1 MNGRCSRNARSL
13 GPGMRIRATVGAL
26 SALVLVPCFAGDLE
40 DGIRWHEHK
49 RYAKAAT
56 ALQKAA
62 VRGSA
67 EAKRRLGFM
76 YYHGEGV
83 AQDGKQAVILFEQSA
98 AAGDIISA
106 SNLARMYEYGM
117 GVAQDPT
124 RAAAWY
130 EKAANMGDPMSQFN
144 ASIIYY
150 KGQGVARDPA
160 EAAKWW
166 TLAMMQ
172 GGPFAET
179 VRRSVESAEA
189 KLTPEEIA
197 EGRRWADEW
206 VAAHGVGK

>member
-1 MNGRCSRNARSL
+1 
-13 GPGMRIRATVGAL
+13 MRIRAAAGVL
-26 SALVLVPCFAGDLE
+26 SALFLVPCLAGDLE
-40 DGIRWHEHK
+40 DGIRFHENK
-49 RYAKAAT
+49 SYAKAA
-56 ALQKAA
+56 ASFRQAA
-62 VRGSA
+62 ARGNT
-67 EAKRRLGFM
+67 EATRRLGFM

-83 AQDGKQAVILFEQSA
+83 AQDNKRAVDLFEQSA
-98 AAGDIISA
+98 AAGDVVSA
-106 SNLARMYEYGM
+106 SNLAKMYEFGM
-117 GVAQDPT
+117 GVTQDDA

-144 ASIIYY
+144 ASIMYY
-150 KGQGVARDPA
+150 KGQGVARDRA

-197 EGRRWADEW
+197 EGKRRADQW
-206 VAAHGVGK
+206 VATRGAGTAAR